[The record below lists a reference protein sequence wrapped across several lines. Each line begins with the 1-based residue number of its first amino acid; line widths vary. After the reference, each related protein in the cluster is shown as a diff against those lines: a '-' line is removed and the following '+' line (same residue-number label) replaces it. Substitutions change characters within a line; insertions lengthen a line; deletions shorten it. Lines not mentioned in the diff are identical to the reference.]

1 MRKAFSLTYF
11 DEDDLKLGERP
22 KKSEYYYYNTVFS
35 DKRLTFK
42 HNMTLS
48 EVSKA
53 DTKKSAD
60 KFMTLMWGMILM
72 LIGVSVIIFI
82 AVMYLLMKLEIDRSA
97 FSVSLLKALGYD
109 KKTVNSFY
117 LGSSFYVTAFALV
130 FGLPVSK
137 LIVNVL
143 YPYCVSNTNGGFEAV
158 VTPLQYVLISAI
170 VICSYLLTRLIL
182 TKYLKKIKFT
192 EILKNRE

>member
-1 MRKAFSLTYF
+1 
-11 DEDDLKLGERP
+11 
-22 KKSEYYYYNTVFS
+22 
-35 DKRLTFK
+35 
-42 HNMTLS
+42 
-48 EVSKA
+48 
-53 DTKKSAD
+53 
-60 KFMTLMWGMILM
+60 MTLMWGMILM

-109 KKTVNSFY
+109 EKTVNSFY

-182 TKYLKKIKFT
+182 TKYLKKIKLT